1 MTRSPQQ
8 QLHPLTERYRRLAG
22 QLAEVGWILKGSI
35 VERHV
40 PCGNPG
46 CRCHADPPQLHGPY
60 WQWSTAVN
68 GKTVSR
74 RLSEQQA
81 QKYRE
86 WIDNRKRLEAILAQ
100 MHEITDQ
107 AAQLLP
113 AKTPTTA
120 KAPCPNPSQPPSHDL
135 NETMSFS
142 GGSSL
147 A

>member
-1 MTRSPQQ
+1 MTRSTQQ
-8 QLHPLTERYRRLAG
+8 QLHPLSERYRRLAG

-40 PCGNPG
+40 SCGNPG

-81 QKYRE
+81 QQYRE

-100 MHEITDQ
+100 LHEITDQ

-113 AKTPTTA
+113 AKTPPTTKRGA
-120 KAPCPNPSQPPSHDL
+120 RTKPRSRRTATSTQL
-135 NETMSFS
+135 
-142 GGSSL
+142 
-147 A
+147 